1 MITPIQEYYNNIWK
15 IKSFNPPV
23 IAILLPSDEKIYNID
38 LNSRMVEAPEFVSVE
53 QDHSAEII
61 YFKVDRWYDTVDLL
75 STSCLIQ
82 YTNKTTGKSGC
93 YAVPFYDITT
103 ISALSNGTEQKILF
117 PWCIDGLA
125 AEKPGDLEY
134 SIKFFSV
141 RPDGIIDYNL
151 NTIPSITK
159 ILKGLNP
166 NDNLSYDPTATVFEQ
181 LLAEVNSIKAR
192 DDLYWDIIE

>member
-1 MITPIQEYYNNIWK
+1 MITPIQEYYNNIWR

-38 LNSRMVEAPEFVSVE
+38 LNSRTVEAPEFVSVE

-61 YFKVDRWYDTVDLL
+61 YFKVDRWYDTMDLL
-75 STSCLIQ
+75 NTTCLIQ

-103 ISALSNGTEQKILF
+103 ISALSNGAEQKILF

-141 RPDGIIDYNL
+141 RPDGIVDYNL
-151 NTIPSITK
+151 NTIPSTTK

-181 LLAEVNSIKAR
+181 LLAEVQAIKAR

>member
-1 MITPIQEYYNNIWK
+1 MITPIQEYYNNIWRL
-15 IKSFNPPV
+15 KSFNLPV

-38 LNSRMVEAPEFVSVE
+38 LNSRTVEAPEFVSVE

-61 YFKVDRWYDTVDLL
+61 YFKVDRWYDTMDLL
-75 STSCLIQ
+75 NTTCLIQ

-103 ISALSNGTEQKILF
+103 ISALSNGAEQKILF

-141 RPDGIIDYNL
+141 RPDGIVDYNL
-151 NTIPSITK
+151 NTIPSTTK

-166 NDNLSYDPTATVFEQ
+166 SDNLSYDPTATVFEQ
-181 LLAEVNSIKAR
+181 LLAEVQAIKAR